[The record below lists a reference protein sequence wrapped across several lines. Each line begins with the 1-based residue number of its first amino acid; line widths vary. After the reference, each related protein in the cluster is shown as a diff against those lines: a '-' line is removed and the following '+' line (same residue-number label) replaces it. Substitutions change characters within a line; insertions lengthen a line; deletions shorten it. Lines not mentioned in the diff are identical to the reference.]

1 MPFFSSLTARIIMA
15 VGFITAMFLAGAY
28 WQRGRDAKAYGKL
41 DREFAAYKA
50 AVATGQAVAAK
61 RALED
66 AKFKERTD
74 AEQER
79 RDARQRARID
89 ELRKRPDAPGG
100 SLPPAPAG
108 SSCPEGQACFD
119 RDAFERAYR
128 ELVTD
133 LRRLADEG
141 TAVEGALRVAR
152 EWARGIAP

>member
-15 VGFITAMFLAGAY
+15 VGVIMAMFLAGAY
-28 WQRGRDAKAYGKL
+28 WQRGRDAKEYGKL
-41 DREFAAYKA
+41 DREFAAYRTTVA
-50 AVATGQAVAAK
+50 AGQAIAAK

-89 ELRKRPDAPGG
+89 ELRNRPDAPGG

-108 SSCPEGQACFD
+108 SRCPEGQACFD

>member
-1 MPFFSSLTARIIMA
+1 MPFISGLTARIVMVA
-15 VGFITAMFLAGAY
+15 GFAAALFLAGAY
-28 WQRGRDAKAYGKL
+28 WQRGHDAKAYGKL
-41 DREFAAYKA
+41 DQEFAAYKA
-50 AVATGQAVAAK
+50 TVAAGQAVAAK

-128 ELVTD
+128 ELVAEI
-133 LRRLADEG
+133 RGLADEG

>member
-1 MPFFSSLTARIIMA
+1 MPILTRVI
-15 VGFITAMFLAGAY
+15 VLGLMFLVAAGTGAY
-28 WQRGRDAKAYGKL
+28 WQRGRDAKEYGKL
-41 DREFAAYKA
+41 DREFAAYRATVA
-50 AVATGQAVAAK
+50 AGQAAAAK

-66 AKFKERTD
+66 LKYKERMD
-74 AEQER
+74 VEQDR
-79 RDARQRARID
+79 RTALLRTRID

-100 SLPPAPAG
+100 NLPPAPAG

-152 EWARGIAP
+152 EWARGI

>member
-1 MPFFSSLTARIIMA
+1 MPFISGLTARVVMVA
-15 VGFITAMFLAGAY
+15 GFAAALFLAGAY
-28 WQRGRDAKAYGKL
+28 WQRGRDAEAYGKL
-41 DREFAAYKA
+41 DREFTAYKA
-50 AVATGQAVAAK
+50 TVAAGQAVAAK

-66 AKFKERTD
+66 LKFKERTD

-89 ELRKRPDAPGG
+89 ELRNRPDAPGG

-128 ELVTD
+128 GLVTEI
-133 LRRLADEG
+133 RGLADEG
-141 TAVEGALRVAR
+141 AAVEGALRVAR

>member
-1 MPFFSSLTARIIMA
+1 MPFISGLTARIVILA
-15 VGFITAMFLAGAY
+15 LMFLVAAGTGAY
-28 WQRGRDAKAYGKL
+28 WQRGRDAKEYGRL

-50 AVATGQAVAAK
+50 TVAAGQAVAAK

-89 ELRKRPDAPGG
+89 ELRNRPDAGG

-128 ELVTD
+128 ELVTEI
-133 LRRLADEG
+133 RGLADEG